1 MKRQDLIS
9 LVFVGLA
16 AAIFALII
24 SSLFFRTPSNRST
37 SVPTVDVIPTSMP
50 DLKND
55 PSYSFFLN
63 KNAIDLTQPVQIG
76 NSQNSAPFN
85 GSQ

>member
-1 MKRQDLIS
+1 MKRQDLVS
-9 LVFVGLA
+9 LVFVGVA
-16 AAIFALII
+16 AAIFALVI
-24 SSLFFRTPSNRST
+24 SSLFFRAPSNRST
-37 SVPTVDVIPTSMP
+37 SVPTVDVIPTAMP

-55 PSYSFFLN
+55 PSYNFFLN